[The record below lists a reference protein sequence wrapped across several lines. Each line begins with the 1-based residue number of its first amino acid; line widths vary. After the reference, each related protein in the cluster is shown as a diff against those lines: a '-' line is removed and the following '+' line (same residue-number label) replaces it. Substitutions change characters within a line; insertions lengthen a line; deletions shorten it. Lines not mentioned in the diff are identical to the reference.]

1 VLFNPEDGE
10 QGGVTR
16 VQRSFRF
23 ALAAWALLDSWMC
36 RFQMNPDGVSYL
48 DMGDQYWKG
57 NWHAALNS
65 QWPPLYGWLTGLMF
79 RVTKPSMRWEYPEVH
94 LLNLAIFLATLFCFE
109 FFWRELLSSR
119 GDKSREL
126 VSGGY
131 SWILGYLLFACL
143 IFGPG
148 ALLTSARPDLLVAAQ
163 VLLASG
169 AMLQFQAGRLNGA
182 SAGLLGA
189 LLGTGYLA
197 KAAMLPFAVVV
208 MMTMLAVG
216 WRHQRRR
223 SLIVLT
229 VLGFLVVSIPYVWAL
244 SRNEH
249 RLTFG
254 DSAGLNQGL
263 WVNGAKPLFRHWQGD
278 GAGRALHPTRRV
290 FDFPEVYEFATPVE
304 GTYPVWYDPT
314 YWYAGLDSSV
324 HPAQEFKAL
333 LRNTAN
339 IELCFLR
346 IEGFLTTVV
355 LMMFLLGDRLKDS
368 WRRLMSFWPIL
379 VPAVA
384 TFLMYAM
391 VHWEE
396 RYTIGAMLVVF
407 GAAMA
412 ATGFSGAGRSVYV
425 LRAASLTL
433 GLIVVC
439 WVLPLSMLNGFLDGL
454 NSARQVV
461 VAERLRTMGI
471 EPGDHVAM
479 IGDGFNEYWA
489 RLDKVRIVAE
499 APNLDTDKTGDSPK
513 EFWDSSP
520 EIELRV
526 LNILK
531 SAGAKA
537 VIAATPP
544 KGLTPGWMQ
553 IGDTGYAV
561 YFFR

>member
-1 VLFNPEDGE
+1 MRIACINWRQVREGE
-10 QGGVTR
+10 
-16 VQRSFRF
+16 
-23 ALAAWALLDSWMC
+23 
-36 RFQMNPDGVSYL
+36 
-48 DMGDQYWKG
+48 
-57 NWHAALNS
+57 
-65 QWPPLYGWLTGLMF
+65 
-79 RVTKPSMRWEYPEVH
+79 
-94 LLNLAIFLATLFCFE
+94 
-109 FFWRELLSSR
+109 SSA
-119 GDKSREL
+119 
-126 VSGGY
+126 Y
-131 SWILGYLLFACL
+131 AWILGYLLFACL
-143 IFGPG
+143 IFGPS
-148 ALLTSARPDLLVAAQ
+148 ALLASARPDLLVTAQ

-169 AMLQFQAGRLNGA
+169 AMLQFKAGRLTRV
-182 SAGLLGA
+182 SAGMLGA

-208 MMTMLAVG
+208 MMTMLAAG
-216 WRHQRRR
+216 WRYQRRK

-229 VLGFLVVSIPYVWAL
+229 VLGFLVVSIPYVLAL

-254 DSAGLNQGL
+254 DSARLNQGM

-278 GAGRALHPTRRV
+278 GAGRALHPTRKV
-290 FDFPEVYEFATPVE
+290 FDSPEVYEFASPVE

-314 YWYAGLDSSV
+314 YWYAGVDSSV
-324 HPAQEFKAL
+324 HAAQEVKAL

-346 IEGFLTTVV
+346 FEGFLTTVV
-355 LMMFLLGDRLKDS
+355 LMMLFLSDRLKDS

-384 TFLMYAM
+384 TFVMYAM

-407 GAAMA
+407 GTAMA
-412 ATGFSGAGRSVYV
+412 ATGFSGAGRSAYV

-433 GLIVVC
+433 GLSVVC
-439 WVLPLSMLNGFLDGL
+439 WVLPLSMLNAYLDGL
-454 NSARQVV
+454 NSAQQVV
-461 VAERLRTMGI
+461 VAERLRAMGI

-489 RLDKVRIVAE
+489 RLEKVRIVAE
-499 APNLDTDKTGDSPK
+499 APNLNTDKTGDSPA

-537 VIAATPP
+537 VIAPTAP
-544 KGLTPGWMQ
+544 KVPKPGWMQ
-553 IGDTGYAV
+553 IGGTGYAV
-561 YFFR
+561 YLFQ